1 MKILRNLITSSSHTS
16 KHLVNLYFRCHD
28 LCSLSKLHVLSRILA
43 EYLNSVDFRRA
54 CNHKTHGLEGCDP
67 ELDFFLQSLVK

>member
-1 MKILRNLITSSSHTS
+1 M
-16 KHLVNLYFRCHD
+16 
-28 LCSLSKLHVLSRILA
+28 SKLHVLSRILA
-43 EYLNSVDFRRA
+43 EYLNLVDFRRA

>member
-1 MKILRNLITSSSHTS
+1 MYG
-16 KHLVNLYFRCHD
+16 LYVGCHD
-28 LCSLSKLHVLSRILA
+28 LCYMSKLHVLSRILA